1 MKRGV
6 NVILRKAGIADADE
20 LALIE
25 STCFPP
31 EQAAGREQFVGRL
44 KTYPEHFLL
53 LCNDDGKIVS
63 FIDGFVTDTP
73 DLTDEMYA
81 DHSLHNENGAWQ
93 MIFGLNTLPQHRRRG
108 YAGRLLNEL
117 ISQARS
123 QGRRGAVL
131 TCKEILIP
139 YYEKFGFIN
148 EGVSEGSVIGGVKWY
163 QMRRSF

>member
-81 DHSLHNENGAWQ
+81 DHSL
-93 MIFGLNTLPQHRRRG
+93 PQHRRRG